1 MWHPETSTQRRV
13 RQFIFDNP
21 AGWLAA
27 TQVPAFGRRFALD
40 DSEMLVRMPAGFP
53 ADSPLASDLR
63 RRNFVALRALDDAT
77 VTGPRLLSTLSR
89 DLADLGPLVDYL
101 CAALELEF

>member
-1 MWHPETSTQRRV
+1 MRPSDFRVSYTSTTASSVAAVPLWKYGGCRCSARSGVV
-13 RQFIFDNP
+13 RYI
-21 AGWLAA
+21 
-27 TQVPAFGRRFALD
+27 
-40 DSEMLVRMPAGFP
+40 
-53 ADSPLASDLR
+53 
-63 RRNFVALRALDDAT
+63 FVALRALDDAT